1 MARKR
6 GLSKKTPHLDMNPMV
21 DMAFLLV
28 TFFLLATTFK
38 LPEQANIDLP
48 YSYSEIDI
56 PETNLLTIT
65 VDRQGLIYLS
75 LSNHDFRRPW
85 LKRMASV
92 YDMEVSRE
100 AEDAFSELSGFG
112 LPLEELKPWLRLDRK
127 EQLAYESRGVP
138 ADTLNNELSD
148 WLIAARSVQPGL
160 RFAIKADQVTPYRKL
175 DRVIKT
181 MTANRILRFNLV
193 TEKRT
198 EDEGI

>member
-1 MARKR
+1 MARNR
-6 GLSKKTPHLDMNPMV
+6 GFFKKTPHLDMNPMV

-38 LPEQANIDLP
+38 LPEQADIELP
-48 YSYSEIDI
+48 YSYSEVDI

-75 LSNHDFRRPW
+75 LSNHEFRRPW
-85 LKRMASV
+85 LNRMASI
-92 YDMEVSRE
+92 YDMEISRE
-100 AEDAFSELSGFG
+100 AEEAFSELSGFG

-127 EQLAYESRGVP
+127 EQLAHKSRGIP